1 MSAMFVSAI
10 ATPVGPLQLTVN
22 DEGVLVEIRLPNRR
36 HQPDWRGGSRAAKD
50 GFRSVAAQLSE
61 YFEGTRREF
70 DVPLE
75 PHGSPFEL
83 AVWQRLLQIPY
94 GTTLSYGAIATEFAM
109 ENGARAVGRANA
121 RNPIPIVI
129 PCHRVI
135 GADGALVG
143 FGGGLPLKARLLEL
157 EGALDPTLSF

>member
-1 MSAMFVSAI
+1 MFRSAI
-10 ATPVGPLQLTVN
+10 ATPVGPLQLTV
-22 DEGVLVEIRLPNRR
+22 DDDGVLIEIRLPNRK
-36 HQPDWRGGSRAAKD
+36 HQPDSRQGSRAAKD
-50 GFRSVAAQLSE
+50 GLHSVAAQLRE
-61 YFEGTRREF
+61 YFDHKRRTF

-94 GTTLSYGAIATEFAM
+94 GATISYGAIATELEM

-121 RNPIPIVI
+121 RNPIPIII

-143 FGGGLPLKARLLEL
+143 FGGGLPLKERLLEL
-157 EGALDPTLSF
+157 EDALDPTLPF